1 MAETHFEI
9 HDGESKSKIKKGGIK
24 NPTFTSTG
32 KNGESHRANKVKK
45 ARQGIANRQ
54 ARASLYQ
61 QRGSMGAGQ
70 WHSQLEAISK
80 GTA

>member
-1 MAETHFEI
+1 MAETFFDAN
-9 HDGESKSKIKKGGIK
+9 DGDKNKAKRGGIK
-24 NPTFTSTG
+24 NPTFTATG

-45 ARQGIANRQ
+45 ARQAAANRQ

-61 QRGSMGAGQ
+61 QRGSMGAAL